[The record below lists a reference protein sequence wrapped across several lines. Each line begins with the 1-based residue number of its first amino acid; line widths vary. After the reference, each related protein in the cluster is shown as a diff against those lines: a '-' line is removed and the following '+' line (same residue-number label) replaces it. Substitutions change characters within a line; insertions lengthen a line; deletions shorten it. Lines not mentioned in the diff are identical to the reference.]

1 MMNNIIEIKSKK
13 SKALINLSRGANC
26 ISFVCDELGADV
38 LRTPDYDNL
47 DNPYLYGMPIIFP
60 ANRISEG
67 KFEFGGQLY
76 SFPINEPATGCHL
89 HGVLHETE
97 FKLEEQIESSVKC
110 CLSFNARDG
119 FQHDF
124 DVVITYEITDY
135 SLKHTTQIINK
146 SALEMPCFLG
156 FHTTFNLPFVEDSC
170 AENCRVYAELGDEI
184 ERNMANYLP
193 TGVILSPDDITKS
206 FADGSFKPYE
216 NILSRHYKASGN
228 GAIEL
233 YDVQKQVKI
242 IYKNDNKYNFRLF
255 YNGGAKD
262 FICLEPM
269 NCMANCANSPFDRKY
284 AGFSYIKPYET
295 ETFNSEIIISRM
307 N

>member
-1 MMNNIIEIKSKK
+1 MMNNIVEIKSKK

-38 LRTPDYDNL
+38 LRTPDYENL
-47 DNPYLYGMPIIFP
+47 DNPFLYGLPIIFP
-60 ANRISEG
+60 ANRISGG
-67 KFEFGGQLY
+67 KFELGGRLY
-76 SFPINEPATGCHL
+76 SFPVNEPATGCHL

-97 FKLEEQIESSVKC
+97 FKLENQTESSVKC
-110 CLSFNARDG
+110 RLSVNARDG
-119 FQHDF
+119 FPHDF
-124 DVVITYEITDY
+124 DVVITYEITDFL
-135 SLKHTTQIINK
+135 LKLTTEIVNK
-146 SALEMPCFLG
+146 SDLEMPCFLG
-156 FHTTFNLPFVEDSC
+156 FHTTFNLPFVKGSK

-184 ERNMANYLP
+184 ERNMTNYLP
-193 TGVILSPDDITKS
+193 TGVVLSPDEITKS
-206 FADGSFKPYE
+206 FVCGNFKPCV
-216 NILSRHYKASGN
+216 NTLSRHYKAGRD

-233 YDVQKQVKI
+233 YDVEKQVKI
-242 IYKNDNKYNFRLF
+242 TYKNDEKFTFRLL

-269 NCMANCANSPFDRKY
+269 NCMANCANSPFDREY

>member
-1 MMNNIIEIKSKK
+1 MMNNTVEIKSKK

-38 LRTPDYDNL
+38 LRTPDYENL
-47 DNPYLYGMPIIFP
+47 DNPFLYGLPIIFP
-60 ANRISEG
+60 ANRISGG
-67 KFEFGGQLY
+67 KFEFGGRLY

-97 FKLEEQIESSVKC
+97 FKLENQTESSVKC
-110 CLSFNARDG
+110 RLSVNAHDG
-119 FQHDF
+119 FPHDY
-124 DVVITYEITDY
+124 DVVITYEITDF
-135 SLKHTTQIINK
+135 SLKHTTEIQNK
-146 SALEMPCFLG
+146 SSLEMPCFLG
-156 FHTTFNLPFVEDSC
+156 FHTTFNLPFVKGSC

-184 ERNMANYLP
+184 ERNMSNYLP
-193 TGVILSPDDITKS
+193 TGVVLLPDEITKS

-216 NILSRHYKASGN
+216 NILSRHYKAGGN
-228 GAIEL
+228 GAVQIF
-233 YDVQKQVKI
+233 DVEKQIKI
-242 IYKNDNKYNFRLF
+242 TYKNDEKYNFRLL

-269 NCMANCANSPFDRKY
+269 NCMANCANSPFDREY
-284 AGFSYIKPYET
+284 AGFSVIKPNET
-295 ETFNSEIIISRM
+295 EIFYSEIIISRM

>member
-1 MMNNIIEIKSKK
+1 MMNNIVEIKSKK

-38 LRTPDYDNL
+38 LRTPDYENL
-47 DNPYLYGMPIIFP
+47 DNPFLYGLPIIFP
-60 ANRISEG
+60 ANRISGG
-67 KFEFGGQLY
+67 KYEFGGRIY

-97 FKLEEQIESSVKC
+97 FIIEEQKENCVKC
-110 CLSFNARDG
+110 RLCVNACDG
-119 FQHDF
+119 FPHDF

-156 FHTTFNLPFVEDSC
+156 FHTTFNLPFVKGSK
-170 AENCRVYAELGDEI
+170 AESCRVYAELGDEI
-184 ERNMANYLP
+184 ERNMTNYLP
-193 TGVILSPDDITKS
+193 TGVVLPSDEITKS
-206 FADGSFKPYE
+206 FSDGSFKPCV
-216 NILSRHYKASGN
+216 NTLSRHYKAGRD

-233 YDVQKQVKI
+233 YDIDKQVKI
-242 IYKNDNKYNFRLF
+242 TYKNDEKYNFRLF
-255 YNGGAKD
+255 YNGGAKE

-269 NCMANCANSPFDRKY
+269 NCMANCANSPFDREY
-284 AGFSYIKPYET
+284 AGFSVIKPNET
-295 ETFNSEIIISRM
+295 EIFYSEIIISRM

>member
-13 SKALINLSRGANC
+13 SKALVNLSRGANC
-26 ISFVCDELGADV
+26 ISFVCDELCADV

-47 DNPYLYGMPIIFP
+47 DNPYLYGLPIIFP
-60 ANRISEG
+60 ANRISGG
-67 KFEFGGQLY
+67 KFEFGGRLY

-97 FKLEEQIESSVKC
+97 FKLEKQTENSVKC
-110 CLSFNARDG
+110 RLSVNARDG
-119 FQHDF
+119 FPHNF
-124 DVVITYEITDY
+124 DVVITYEITEY
-135 SLKHTTQIINK
+135 SLKQTTEIVNK
-146 SALEMPCFLG
+146 SSLEMPCFLG
-156 FHTTFNLPFVEDSC
+156 FHTTFKLPFVKGSK

-184 ERNMANYLP
+184 ERNMTNYLP
-193 TGVILSPDDITKS
+193 TGVVLPSDEITKN

-216 NILSRHYKASGN
+216 NTLSRHYKAGGG

-233 YDVQKQVKI
+233 YDVERQVKI
-242 IYKNDNKYNFRLF
+242 TYKNDEKFTFRLL

-269 NCMANCANSPFDRKY
+269 NCMANCANSPFDREY
-284 AGFSYIKPYET
+284 ADFSYIKPYET